1 MCAFCEQGRHLT
13 APAPSLVS
21 PESECIGGRWTRNVS
36 DRLYGPWCLLRS
48 VDHSDNVHLVGL
60 DVIDDSV
67 GAFQDFPYLWEF
79 DFRDDAAGLGE
90 DTDLMGTS
98 GETVNDFQGVLW

>member
-1 MCAFCEQGRHLT
+1 
-13 APAPSLVS
+13 LV
-21 PESECIGGRWTRNVS
+21 W
-36 DRLYGPWCLLRS
+36 
-48 VDHSDNVHLVGL
+48 L

-90 DTDLMGTS
+90 DSDLLGTS
-98 GETVNDFQGVLW
+98 GETVNDSQGVLW

>member
-1 MCAFCEQGRHLT
+1 VA
-13 APAPSLVS
+13 
-21 PESECIGGRWTRNVS
+21 GGLGMLS
-36 DRLYGPWCLLRS
+36 GRLYGPRCLLRS
-48 VDHSDNVHLVGL
+48 VNHSDNVHLVWL

-90 DTDLMGTS
+90 DSDLLGTS
-98 GETVNDFQGVLW
+98 GETVNDSQAVLW